1 MEHKKIQRA
10 VVKVGTSTLTHEN
23 GKPNLRL
30 MERLTQVLSDLQNA
44 GREAVL
50 VTSGAVAVGMNRM
63 NLGERPQLI
72 RERQAVSAVGQ
83 CSLMALYDRFF
94 SGYGRVVGQILLTR
108 DVIDDETRKQNAI
121 NTFNELLNR
130 GILPIVNENDSIS
143 TEELEG
149 IAFGD
154 NDRLSAI
161 VAALVNADALI
172 ILTDTDGLYDSDPRA
187 NPKAGLIPFVD
198 RVTEDMVNSAGGIGT
213 KRGTGGMVTKLDAAK
228 YATKHGIGTFII
240 NGRNPN
246 NLYKLFDGENVG
258 TYFAVEPQ
266 QN

>member
-1 MEHKKIQRA
+1 MEHKQIQRA
-10 VVKVGTSTLTHEN
+10 VVKIGTSTLTHEN

-30 MERLTQVLSDLQNA
+30 MERLARVLSDLCNA

-63 NLGERPQLI
+63 GLTERPHGV

-94 SGYGRVVGQILLTR
+94 SEYGRVVGQILLTR
-108 DVIDDETRKQNAI
+108 DVIDEELRKQNAV
-121 NTFNELLNR
+121 NTFNELLQR
-130 GILPIVNENDSIS
+130 GIIPIVNENDSIS

-161 VAALVNADALI
+161 VAALVNAQALI
-172 ILTDTDGLYDSDPRA
+172 ILTDTDGLYDSDPHA
-187 NPKAGLIPFVD
+187 NPSARLIPFVE
-198 RVTEDMVNSAGGIGT
+198 RITPDMTDSAGGSGT
-213 KRGTGGMVTKLDAAK
+213 KRGTGGMATKLDAAK
-228 YATKHGIGTFII
+228 YATGHGIGTFII
-240 NGRNPN
+240 NGQNPD
-246 NLYKLFDGENVG
+246 NLYELFDGKSMG
-258 TYFAVEPQ
+258 TYFAAEPQ
-266 QN
+266 NN